1 MGEYLAIHGDKS
13 VIVKES
19 MVAESN
25 KLKLVGF
32 LNRKGI
38 SLGSGH
44 ELVKLIPTDDGYIL
58 DLLPYYGHPGQSVQ
72 LVRKNFE

>member
-1 MGEYLAIHGDKS
+1 MGEYLAVYGDKS

-19 MVAESN
+19 RVTESN

-44 ELVKLIPTDDGYIL
+44 ELVNLIPTDDGYIL
-58 DLLPYYGHPGQSVQ
+58 DLLPYYGHPGQRVQ
-72 LVRKNFE
+72 LLRKAF